1 MTARSAEAPRRARVE
16 VGHVALAVPFAATVV
31 AARLPVR
38 DNSYLWHVRAGTVQI
53 DQGAVL
59 TVDPFSFT
67 ASGVSWRTQSWLA
80 DLLYGWGDRIWG
92 LGLVAPL
99 VLIGAALLVST
110 IAMRVHRTS
119 PSPIATALGTVWIMW
134 LTIGYFTP
142 RPVLFSLAFFGLFL
156 LAADTPKLRW
166 SLAPLMWL
174 WASVHGG
181 FVVGLGYLVLDGLR
195 RRDRSRIADVIAAT
209 LVTVL
214 TAHGWGVWE
223 IILKFFGSGQALD
236 LIVEWLSP
244 DLTGL
249 EHFPFALGILALLA
263 GAIRGRLQTRDLWVI
278 APFLLFAFTANRA
291 VPIAALALAP
301 FFTGTVLNRST
312 TSKPLRATS
321 FQGRLN
327 ALLMAAVFLLPAL
340 VPVEGGLDR
349 ELFAVEAISHL
360 GPDKTF
366 HDDGVGGY
374 LIYAEW
380 PERMVYIDDRAEL
393 YGHVFVDFVR
403 TRAGH
408 PAWREVFEEFEIR
421 QALLK
426 IEDPLAQILTVAGW
440 DERYRDDKFV
450 VLAEQGL

>member
-1 MTARSAEAPRRARVE
+1 MTARFAEVPRRKRVE
-16 VGHVALAVPFAATVV
+16 VGHVALAVPFAATIV
-31 AARLPVR
+31 ASRLPVR
-38 DNSYLWHVRAGTVQI
+38 DNSYLWHVRAGTVQL
-53 DQGAVL
+53 DQVAVL
-59 TVDPFSFT
+59 TSDPFSFT
-67 ASGVSWRTQSWLA
+67 ANGAAWRTQSWLA
-80 DLLYGWGDRIWG
+80 DLLYGWGDRLWG
-92 LGLVAPL
+92 LSVVTPL
-99 VLIGAALLVST
+99 VLIGAALLVAT
-110 IAMRVHRTS
+110 IALRVHRVS

-142 RPVLFSLAFFGLFL
+142 RPVLFSLMLFGLLL

-195 RRDRSRIADVIAAT
+195 RRDRARIADVIGAT
-209 LVTVL
+209 AVTVL

-244 DLTGL
+244 DFIGI
-249 EHFPFALGILALLA
+249 EHFPFALGIVALIA
-263 GAIRGRLQTRDLWVI
+263 GAIRGRLLARDLWVI

-291 VPIAALALAP
+291 VPIAALALGP
-301 FFTGTVLNRST
+301 YFTGSVMLPTRAPKA
-312 TSKPLRATS
+312 SKATI

-327 ALLMAAVFLLPAL
+327 ALLIVSVFLLPAL
-340 VPVEGGLDR
+340 VPLGGGLDR

-360 GPDKTF
+360 GPERTF

-380 PERMVYIDDRAEL
+380 PDRSVYIDDRAEL
-393 YGHVFVDFVR
+393 YGEGFVDFVQA
-403 TRAGH
+403 RAGH
-408 PAWREVFEEFEIR
+408 PVWREVIEEFQIR

-426 IEDPLAQILTVAGW
+426 VEDPLAQILSVAGW
-440 DERYRDDKFV
+440 EERYRDERFV

>member
-1 MTARSAEAPRRARVE
+1 MTARSAEALRPTRIQ
-16 VGHVALAVPFAATVV
+16 VGHVALAVPFAATIV

-53 DQGAVL
+53 DQSAVL
-59 TVDPFSFT
+59 TSDPFSFT
-67 ASGVSWRTQSWLA
+67 ANGVSWRTQSWLA

-92 LGLVAPL
+92 LSLVVPL
-99 VLIGAALLVST
+99 VLVGAALLVST
-110 IAMRVHRTS
+110 IALRVHRGS

-142 RPVLFSLAFFGLFL
+142 RPVLFSLAAFGLLL
-156 LAADTPKLRW
+156 LAADVPKLRW
-166 SLAPLMWL
+166 SLVPLMWV

-195 RRDRSRIADVIAAT
+195 RRDRGRIADVLGAT

-223 IILKFFGSGQALD
+223 IILKFFDSGQALD

-263 GAIRGRLQTRDLWVI
+263 GAMRGRLQTRDLWVI

-301 FFTGTVLNRST
+301 FFTGSVLNRT
-312 TSKPLRATS
+312 RASKSSRATR

-327 ALLMAAVFLLPAL
+327 ALLIGSVLLLPAL
-340 VPVEGGLDR
+340 VPLASGLDR
-349 ELFAVEAISHL
+349 DLFAVEAINHL
-360 GPDKTF
+360 GPERTF
-366 HDDGVGGY
+366 HDDGIGGY

-380 PERMVYIDDRAEL
+380 PDRMVYIDDRAEL
-393 YGHVFVDFVR
+393 YGAGFVDFVR
-403 TRAGH
+403 ARAGH
-408 PAWREVFEEFEIR
+408 PVWRDVIEEFQIR

-426 IEDPLAQILTVAGW
+426 VDDPLAQILTVAGW
-440 DERYRDDKFV
+440 EERYKDKRFV
-450 VLAEQGL
+450 VLAA